1 MGTFKKKLKSVV
13 MDASHQQSVSQEMKR
28 SLAKLKKKVNH
39 LEEREEGI
47 NIESLEGKQTISVDD
62 ILEVL
67 KTFRSETTS
76 TTVSV
81 EEMQEFRA
89 EVNSINERL
98 MAQE

>member
-13 MDASHQQSVSQEMKR
+13 MDASYQQSVSQEMKR